1 MTEERVIQLERQLQ
15 ALEARLGE
23 KLRHEREAIVS
34 ALRRELRGGGGTTRA
49 TARPSEHSA
58 SSAAATTAPSA
69 CAAAAT
75 TAPSACALAT
85 PRTIGFASGCRS
97 AASPPAA
104 PEPSSSAS
112 LDSAHFEDAEV
123 LRALERARGGGR
135 PCPDSA
141 DGGTKPGVL
150 LRMKSG
156 LLRRGSAEAR
166 APRHGAL
173 AAFFKGKHRGSTR
186 LSGTAMNLLA
196 ASSVARARLKCEMHA
211 RRLFNEVLPV
221 LQPDGMRRQ
230 SWDAALAACVLWC
243 GIVVPLRVAFHDELG
258 RSVALDFFDGVA
270 DAAYWADVGLNLRTG
285 FYTGAPRHRPP
296 PREAAF

>member
-69 CAAAAT
+69 CA
-75 TAPSACALAT
+75 LAT

-97 AASPPAA
+97 AASPPAG

-141 DGGTKPGVL
+141 DGGGTKPGVL

>member
-1 MTEERVIQLERQLQ
+1 MARAAVTCTRRGQDGRAVTRNFGLAVPIFTRTSDSRHARICEFFRVRSRVAPRRDERGLRRRKSTNNQKIVTEEARPPMQLERQLQ

-58 SSAAATTAPSA
+58 SS
-69 CAAAAT
+69 AAAT

-141 DGGTKPGVL
+141 DGGG
-150 LRMKSG
+150 G
-156 LLRRGSAEAR
+156 
-166 APRHGAL
+166 
-173 AAFFKGKHRGSTR
+173 
-186 LSGTAMNLLA
+186 
-196 ASSVARARLKCEMHA
+196 
-211 RRLFNEVLPV
+211 
-221 LQPDGMRRQ
+221 
-230 SWDAALAACVLWC
+230 
-243 GIVVPLRVAFHDELG
+243 G
-258 RSVALDFFDGVA
+258 RSRACSCG
-270 DAAYWADVGLNLRTG
+270 
-285 FYTGAPRHRPP
+285 
-296 PREAAF
+296 